1 MGRAYA
7 AIGIVTVLW
16 ATNFTV
22 GKIGTREIDPFFIAS
37 CRIVVSGIVFWA
49 LLSPEDRRIRASD
62 LRAILPLAITGMAV
76 NQICFACGI
85 QRTTPS
91 HSAII
96 HALIPVVVS
105 VVAWIVIRERLG
117 AGGVFGMALAVAG
130 ALVVVLGAKTSEFAG
145 TIWGDLLTAVGI
157 TAFSIYTVL
166 GRRLLHTM
174 GSFRVLALAFVLA
187 APLMA
192 PLMVWSAARQDWAAV
207 TWKGWGA
214 LAYMLVCAN
223 MISYGLHIFALS
235 RLRAGQV
242 AAFTDL
248 QPAIGIGVAVLAGED
263 VVSATL
269 VAGAALA
276 LAGVVLVQIR
286 R

>member
-1 MGRAYA
+1 MGRAYL

-22 GKIGTREIDPFFIAS
+22 GKIGTREIDPWFVAS
-37 CRIVVSGIVFWA
+37 CRIVVSAIVFYA
-49 LLSPEDRRIRASD
+49 LLPREERRIRASD
-62 LRAILPLAITGMAV
+62 VRAILPLALTGMAI
-76 NQICFACGI
+76 NQICFAWGI
-85 QRTTPS
+85 KFTTPS

-96 HALIPVVVS
+96 HALIPVFVS
-105 VVAWIVIRERLG
+105 VVAWIVIREKLG
-117 AGGVFGMALAVAG
+117 PGAIAGMALAVAG
-130 ALVVVLGAKTSEFAG
+130 ALIVVLGARASEFRG
-145 TIWGDLLTAVGI
+145 TIWGDLLTTVGI
-157 TAFSIYTVL
+157 TAFSVYTVL
-166 GRRLLHTM
+166 GRRLLRTM
-174 GSFRVLALAFVLA
+174 GGFRVLTLAFVLA
-187 APLMA
+187 APLLA

-207 TWKGWGA
+207 TWRGWGA

-235 RLRAGQV
+235 RLKAGQV

-263 VVSATL
+263 VVTGTL
-269 VAGAALA
+269 VLGAGVALV
-276 LAGVVLVQIR
+276 GVVLVQLR